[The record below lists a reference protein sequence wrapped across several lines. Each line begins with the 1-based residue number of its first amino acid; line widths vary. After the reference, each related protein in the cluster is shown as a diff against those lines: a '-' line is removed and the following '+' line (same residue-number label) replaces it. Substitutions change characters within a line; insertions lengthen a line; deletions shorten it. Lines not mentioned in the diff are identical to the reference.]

1 MTLNVVANQTSKC
14 STVYVSKC
22 STADWIMKT
31 AKATEMWTEILPMTE
46 LRPGHPATA
55 HNFFVVNNSERWTH
69 LRLNIYPGKG
79 IWFYSFFYGLLHV

>member
-1 MTLNVVANQTSKC
+1 
-14 STVYVSKC
+14 
-22 STADWIMKT
+22 
-31 AKATEMWTEILPMTE
+31 MWTEILPMTE